1 MRRLAA
7 AALLVAAALPPP
19 PALLVAAAPLAA
31 TALLVAAAPPAAAQ
45 DPAGDP
51 RAGRRL
57 AGGRCAPCHG
67 NDGIAVQPDAPN
79 LAGQNRAYTA
89 AQLQKYRS
97 GARQHE
103 QMSIMAQGLSDAD
116 IADLAAW
123 FAALEVTVAVPGR

>member
-1 MRRLAA
+1 MRRLVAA
-7 AALLVAAALPPP
+7 TLLVAAAF
-19 PALLVAAAPLAA
+19 PAM
-31 TALLVAAAPPAAAQ
+31 AQ

-51 RAGRRL
+51 LAGRRL

-79 LAGQNRAYTA
+79 LAGQNPIYTA
-89 AQLQKYRS
+89 TQLANYRS

-103 QMSIMAQGLSDAD
+103 QMTILAEGLTDAQ

-123 FAALEVTVAVPGR
+123 YAALQVTVAVPGR